1 MPLPPLDEKLGAL
14 RRSLRAARTTIV
26 TTAGLG
32 SLLAVNLLQTAS
44 LVLVPFS
51 RRTFRRF
58 NRGCANLWW
67 GACVVC
73 AERFNRTRLVI
84 SGDPVPERENA
95 VVIANHQQ
103 MPDIT
108 AIMAFARS
116 KRRLGDLKFFVK
128 HAIKWFPGIGWG
140 MQFIDCPFVRR
151 NWTTDKNRILK
162 TFDTLVRDRVPLWMV
177 SFVEGTRAT
186 PDKIAAS
193 REWARER
200 GMTLYEHVLVPRT
213 KGFAATVEGLGEH
226 VTAVYDITIGYVDGV
241 PNLWQYIGGAVRQIH
256 LHVRR
261 FEVDELPRLEA
272 DLQRWLLDCFAEK
285 DRLLAQF
292 YATGAFAPP
301 RIVEPLGGV
310 PVGRM
315 A

>member
-1 MPLPPLDEKLGAL
+1 MPLPPLEEQLSPWQRL
-14 RRSLRAARTTIV
+14 RRNLRSTTLTV
-26 TTAGLG
+26 AGLG
-32 SLLAVNLLQTAS
+32 SLIGVNLLQTFS

-51 RRTFRRF
+51 RRAFRRF
-58 NRGCANLWW
+58 NRWCANVWW

-73 AERFNRTRLVI
+73 AERLNRTRLVI

-95 VVIANHQQ
+95 LVIANHQQ

-108 AIMAFARS
+108 AIMAYARS

-151 NWTTDKNRILK
+151 DWTADRQRIAR
-162 TFDTLVRDRVPLWMV
+162 TFHTLVHERVPLWMV
-177 SFVEGTRAT
+177 SFVEGTRVT
-186 PDKIAAS
+186 PDKVAAS

-200 GMTLYEHVLVPRT
+200 GLDLYEHVLVPRT
-213 KGFAATVEGLGEH
+213 KGFVAAVEGLGEH

-241 PNLWQYIGGAVRQIH
+241 PNLWQYIGGAVHQIH

-261 FEVDELPRLEA
+261 FEVDELPRLESE
-272 DLQRWLLDCFAEK
+272 LQRWLLDRFAEK
-285 DRLLAQF
+285 DALLSHF
-292 YATGAFAPP
+292 YATGTFPTASPA
-301 RIVEPLGGV
+301 
-310 PVGRM
+310 
-315 A
+315 